1 MLPTLVTAAA
11 LPALALAVF
20 SSIDKDLG
28 NGVHVP
34 GAVPVNSLEP
44 LQHRLAYAGTD
55 GMTVSWST
63 FAQLDMPQVRYGF
76 RPDNLEFTANSTLS
90 STYPTSRTYNNHVKL
105 SGLKPGT
112 KYYYQ
117 VSYTNI
123 GSSAY
128 LPTFTFTTARAPG
141 DETPYTAAIFGDLGL
156 MGDDGLSTRH
166 GPFGGPDVAVLEAN
180 ETNTIQSLLALK
192 DTYDLMIHVGDI
204 GYSDYFLKESTQG
217 YFGTDNASTQPTR
230 EQVAEHYESM
240 SEQFFDQ
247 MRPITAEKPWMV
259 SPGNHEAN
267 CDNGGVTDKR
277 ANITYTSDYCLLGQ
291 ENFTWFGEHYKMPSY
306 ESGGRGN
313 FWYSYDNGLAHYI
326 SLQTETDL
334 GGDLV
339 GPIED
344 VNGPFGRHNEQIDWL
359 KADLAAVDRT
369 LTPWVVVLL
378 HRPWYTS
385 VSPPTWPAWQEA
397 FEQVFY
403 DNEVDVYFTGHVH
416 TYERFKPMF
425 NGTVDPKGYND
436 PRAPWPVLVGNGGHY
451 DGLDTFDG
459 PERYNGTGFAADKEF
474 GFTRM
479 TFHNRTHATLEA
491 IASRNSSVF
500 DSQTI
505 FKSHAFGGKKKGEK
519 KSDGKKRCGKYLC

>member
-11 LPALALAVF
+11 LPALALAAF

-34 GAVPVNSLEP
+34 GAVPANSLEP

-63 FAQLDMPQVRYGF
+63 FAKLDAPQVRYGF
-76 RPDNLEFTANSTLS
+76 RPDNLEFTANSTESL
-90 STYPTSRTYNNHVKL
+90 TYPTSRTYSNHVKL
-105 SGLKPGT
+105 KGLKPGT

-117 VSYTNI
+117 VSHTNI

-128 LPTFTFTTARAPG
+128 LPTYTFTTARAPG
-141 DETPYTAAIFGDLGL
+141 DETPYTAAIFADLGL
-156 MGDDGLSTRH
+156 MGQDGLSTRH
-166 GPFGGPDVAVLEAN
+166 GPFGGSDLAVLDVN

-192 DTYDLMIHVGDI
+192 DTYDLMIHAGDI
-204 GYSDYFLKESTQG
+204 GYFDSFLQEASQG
-217 YFGTDNASTQPTR
+217 YFGIDNATTQPTR

-267 CDNGGVTDKR
+267 CVEGVTTDKR
-277 ANITYTSDYCLLGQ
+277 ANITYTDDYCLPGQ
-291 ENFTWFGEHYKMPSY
+291 VNFTLFKTHYKMPSD

-313 FWYSYDNGLAHYI
+313 YWYSYDNGLAHYI

-334 GGDLV
+334 GSDLV

-344 VNGPFGRHNEQIDWL
+344 ANGPFGRPNEQIDWL

-385 VSPPTWPAWQEA
+385 ISPPTWPAWQEA
-397 FEQVFY
+397 FEQIFY
-403 DNEVDVYFTGHVH
+403 DNE
-416 TYERFKPMF
+416 
-425 NGTVDPKGYND
+425 GTVDPKGYDD
-436 PRAPWPVLVGNGGHY
+436 PRAPWPVILGNAGHY
-451 DGLDTFDG
+451 DGLEAFDG
-459 PERYNGTGFAADKEF
+459 PERYNGTAFATDREY
-474 GFTRM
+474 GFTRL

-491 IASRNSSVF
+491 IAARNSSVF

-505 FKSHAFGGKKKGEK
+505 FKSHDFDKENNGNGKRP
-519 KSDGKKRCGKYLC
+519 DGDMRCGKFRC